1 MLITLPSSL
10 LGTYECQCHDGFK
23 AADKDNCEDI
33 DECLVENGG
42 CDHKCDN
49 VVGSFQCSCHSGYH
63 PLTEIDPKKCVDIDE
78 CDETVQPPKC
88 SDTTKTKCVNLPGGF
103 KCDCLPG
110 YEMNEEQ
117 CIDVDECIQNNG
129 GCQHFCH
136 NNRLQ
141 GYPDWQ
147 TL

>member
-1 MLITLPSSL
+1 M
-10 LGTYECQCHDGFK
+10 
-23 AADKDNCEDI
+23 
-33 DECLVENGG
+33 ENGG

-136 NNRLQ
+136 NIEGKLNINFRCLLDTAPAQ
-141 GYPDWQ
+141 L
-147 TL
+147 TTALI